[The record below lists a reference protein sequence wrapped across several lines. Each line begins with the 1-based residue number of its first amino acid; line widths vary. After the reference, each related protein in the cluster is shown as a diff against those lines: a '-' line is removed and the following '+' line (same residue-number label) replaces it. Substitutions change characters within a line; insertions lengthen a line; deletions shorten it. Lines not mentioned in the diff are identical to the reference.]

1 MSDDISILYGK
12 VNKLSERVT
21 EIEVTRP
28 FLQEMIDRNIA
39 SNERLAETLN
49 DVRLTMAHMNDKMDE
64 QSATIQTMKEEF
76 EESNRKTNER
86 IGEVDRK
93 IESLEEKGKFDI
105 IGMLKVNFPW
115 IVVILGLGIAYAS
128 QYFKF

>member
-64 QSATIQTMKEEF
+64 QSATIKTMKKEF

-86 IGEVDRK
+86 IGEVNIK

-105 IGMLKVNFPW
+105 ISMLKVNFPW
-115 IVVILGLGIAYAS
+115 IVIILGLGIAYAS

>member
-39 SNERLAETLN
+39 SNEKLAETLN

>member
-93 IESLEEKGKFDI
+93 IESQEEKGRFDI

>member
-49 DVRLTMAHMNDKMDE
+49 DVRITMTHMNDKMDE
-64 QSATIQTMKEEF
+64 QSATIKTMKEEF

-105 IGMLKVNFPW
+105 FGMIKTNFPW
-115 IVVILGLGIAYAS
+115 IAVILGLGIAYAS